1 MQPHRHHVNPFTL
14 LKRHFRPRDTMVLKI
29 LSAILLSDH
38 FETAMGMR
46 TQAGDITRLLAGW
59 REGDRSALDRLLPL
73 VRTELDRVARR
84 HIGREGHHSMQPSS
98 LVQEAF
104 VRLLPSRDVSWQNR
118 AHFFAVASQVMRHVL
133 VDHARERLRQ
143 KRGGGAVHIPID
155 AAVVLSSQQ
164 VEEIVA
170 VDLALQRLAATDER
184 KSRVF
189 EMRFFGGLTV
199 EEVAEV
205 LRVAPNTVIR
215 DWNFARAW
223 LRRELGAERADSGPV
238 APD

>member
-1 MQPHRHHVNPFTL
+1 VAASPFCYPPVGSL
-14 LKRHFRPRDTMVLKI
+14 
-29 LSAILLSDH
+29 
-38 FETAMGMR
+38 ETAIGMP
-46 TQAGDITRLLAGW
+46 TQDGDITRLLAGW
-59 REGDRSALDRLLPL
+59 RQGDRSALDRLLPL
-73 VRTELDRVARR
+73 VRAELDRVARR
-84 HIGREGHHSMQPSS
+84 HIGREGPQHSMQPSS

-104 VRLLPSRDVSWQNR
+104 VRLLPGGPGRNVPWQNR

-164 VEEIVA
+164 VEQIVA
-170 VDLALQRLAATDER
+170 VDLALQRLAAADER

-223 LRRELGAERADSGPV
+223 LRRELGGAERADSGPV

>member
-1 MQPHRHHVNPFTL
+1 MQA
-14 LKRHFRPRDTMVLKI
+14 D
-29 LSAILLSDH
+29 
-38 FETAMGMR
+38 
-46 TQAGDITRLLAGW
+46 AGDITRLLAGW
-59 REGDRSALDRLLPL
+59 RAGDRSALNRLLPL
-73 VRTELDRVARR
+73 VRAELDRLARR
-84 HIGREGHHSMQPSS
+84 HLGRERPHQMQPSS

-104 VRLLPSRDVSWQNR
+104 LRLLPGAEVAWQDR

-143 KRGGGAVHIPID
+143 KRGGGAALIPID

-164 VEEIVA
+164 IEQVVA
-170 VDLALQRLAATDER
+170 VDLALQRLANTDER

-199 EEVAEV
+199 EEVAEA
-205 LRVAPNTVIR
+205 LGVAPNTVIR

-223 LRRELGAERADSGPV
+223 LRRELGGGKRTGNGPL
-238 APD
+238 APH

>member
-1 MQPHRHHVNPFTL
+1 M
-14 LKRHFRPRDTMVLKI
+14 I
-29 LSAILLSDH
+29 
-38 FETAMGMR
+38 MR
-46 TQAGDITRLLAGW
+46 TQAGEITRLLAGW
-59 REGDRSALDRLLPL
+59 REGDRSALDRLVPL

-84 HIGREGHHSMQPSS
+84 HIGREGAHHSMQPSS

-104 VRLLPSRDVSWQNR
+104 VRLLPGGAGSNIPWQNR

-155 AAVVLSSQQ
+155 ANVVLSSQQ
-164 VEEIVA
+164 VEQIVA
-170 VDLALQRLAATDER
+170 VDLALQRLAAADER

-223 LRRELGAERADSGPV
+223 LRRELGGAERTDSGPL
-238 APD
+238 AAD

>member
-1 MQPHRHHVNPFTL
+1 MQ
-14 LKRHFRPRDTMVLKI
+14 
-29 LSAILLSDH
+29 
-38 FETAMGMR
+38 
-46 TQAGDITRLLAGW
+46 QAGEISELLAGW
-59 REGDRSALDRLLPL
+59 REGDPATIDRVLPL
-73 VRTELDRVARR
+73 IRTELHRLARR
-84 HIGREGHHSMQPSS
+84 HLAHERRNHTMQPSS

-104 VRLLPSRDVSWQNR
+104 VRLLRSRDVSWQNR

-143 KRGGGAVHIPID
+143 KRGGGAVHIPIE

-223 LRRELGAERADSGPV
+223 LRRELGGAERADSGSV

>member
-1 MQPHRHHVNPFTL
+1 L
-14 LKRHFRPRDTMVLKI
+14 I
-29 LSAILLSDH
+29 SAILFHQLKPRD
-38 FETAMGMR
+38 GM
-46 TQAGDITRLLAGW
+46 QAHAGDITRLLAGW

-73 VRTELDRVARR
+73 VRAELDRLALR
-84 HIGREGHHSMQPSS
+84 HLGRERPHHPMQPSS

-104 VRLLPSRDVSWQNR
+104 LRLLPGANVAWQDR

-133 VDHARERLRQ
+133 VDHARDRLRQ

-164 VEEIVA
+164 VEQVVA
-170 VDLALQRLAATDER
+170 VDVALQRLANRDER

-199 EEVAEV
+199 EEVAEALGV
-205 LRVAPNTVIR
+205 SPNTVIR

-223 LRRELGAERADSGPV
+223 LRRELGGGKRADSGPP
-238 APD
+238 APH